1 MNFPEVIEYIH
12 DGEKYRAEY
21 DGEHDNPDNCFYMVY
36 QWEPM
41 GFWFRYCHDTHK
53 GIQEILNQ
61 QTKDQNTMNVTTLKQ
76 QLEAAQQEITKLQQ
90 AIEKA
95 EAENDVWPKEGDE
108 YRYINSL
115 ASCAVDTFS
124 KSSNIDATRIA
135 IGNCYKT
142 QEAAKQAVE
151 KMKVMVELKRLADK
165 SWKEAGVEIDWSDE
179 NTSKY
184 FVRFDM
190 EYDSVLV
197 DNNYSIKSINDIYF
211 HSDERAREAIDKI
224 GEERLKS
231 VFKQN

>member
-1 MNFPEVIEYIH
+1 
-12 DGEKYRAEY
+12 
-21 DGEHDNPDNCFYMVY
+21 
-36 QWEPM
+36 
-41 GFWFRYCHDTHK
+41 
-53 GIQEILNQ
+53 
-61 QTKDQNTMNVTTLKQ
+61 MNVTTLKQ

-95 EAENDVWPKEGDE
+95 EAENDVWPKEKDKC
-108 YRYINSL
+108 YFINSYGEI
-115 ASCAVDTFS
+115 DFEHFS
-124 KSSNIDATRIA
+124 SKNSIDVARIA

-142 QEAAKQAVE
+142 KEEAEQSVK
-151 KMKVMVELKRLADK
+151 KMKVMAELKRLADK
-165 SWKEAGVEIDWSDE
+165 SWKEAGAEIDWSDE

-197 DNNYSIKSINDIYF
+197 NNNYYIKSINDIYF
-211 HSDERAREAIDKI
+211 HSDERAKEAIDKI